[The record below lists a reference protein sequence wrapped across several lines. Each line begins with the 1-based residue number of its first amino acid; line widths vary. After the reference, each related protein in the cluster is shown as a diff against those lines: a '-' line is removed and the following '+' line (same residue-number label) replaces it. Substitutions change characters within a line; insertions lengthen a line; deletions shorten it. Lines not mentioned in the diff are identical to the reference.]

1 MSKESAPVKGFGSF
15 GPSVKIHCQK
25 EQVCRQ
31 RKSQEVRSLQITKNL
46 HECRPSGAGLVA
58 KTIKLSVCME
68 LNIGAKNCCCLRRGL
83 QQKCGFVN
91 FAVVWSLL
99 RVSLGR

>member
-31 RKSQEVRSLQITKNL
+31 RKSQKVRGLQITKNL
-46 HECRPSGAGLVA
+46 LECGTLLGA
-58 KTIKLSVCME
+58 IFWPPKLGNY
-68 LNIGAKNCCCLRRGL
+68 LY
-83 QQKCGFVN
+83 
-91 FAVVWSLL
+91 VWN
-99 RVSLGR
+99 